1 MGSESQVVQTNFT
14 LSPEWLTCLSSMYMI
29 HFMRMKAGLLV
40 ITPQA
45 SFGELICQSLNDT
58 GSFDIH
64 IANGK
69 AESILE
75 VEKANCSLALLD
87 MDLGEKSILEI
98 GRSLRRINHDLN
110 LVILADDELPPAMDA
125 IRPWVLLRKPFYLP
139 DFIQLL
145 RAVPMIP
152 DPLIDALEE
161 VKDPGSKK
169 DMNPSP
175 HEKSKVT
182 DIPWLNDVSK
192 AAQHLTRLTLES
204 SAQAA
209 LITREKELWAYA
221 GQLSQNAA
229 NELAAT
235 VSRHWDGQKGNDL
248 LRFVRLESTKAEHM
262 LYATSMAANVILALV
277 FDAET
282 PFSTIRSQA
291 NSLARS
297 LAIAKTG
304 PVESLERTPAL
315 KREQV
320 QVEPAAEEIDESSD
334 ELDIPSI
341 ADILDKIP
349 PPVPPKRVK
358 VDTPRMSAEDEGES
372 SSDLDFGMDLDPS
385 AAVTRPSTP
394 LPKKSTRRPSQESSP
409 AVHLRDLM
417 LADQSLNQQDPL
429 QDFSDELAATMP
441 SKSQRRRPAT
451 PTRQPAPGEL
461 DETRPHSITEVAGRM
476 ITESAS
482 PAMAQLNYA
491 CLLVPRFTIHYMTGD
506 LADRVSE
513 WMPNICI
520 AFGWRLEF
528 LAVRPEYLQWV
539 VNVTP
544 NTSPGYLMRIMRQQ
558 TSERVFHEFP
568 RLKRDNP
575 SGDFWAPGYLIMG
588 GLQPHPPQL
597 VKDYI
602 KQTRQRQGISQQRR

>member
-1 MGSESQVVQTNFT
+1 
-14 LSPEWLTCLSSMYMI
+14 
-29 HFMRMKAGLLV
+29 MKADLLV
-40 ITPQA
+40 ATPQA
-45 SFGELICQSLNDT
+45 SFGELIRQSLSDT
-58 GSFDIH
+58 GSFRVH
-64 IANGK
+64 MANGK
-69 AESILE
+69 AEAILA

-87 MDLGEKSILEI
+87 MELGHKELLEI
-98 GRSLRRINHDLN
+98 GRSLRSLNPDLD
-110 LVILADDELPPAMDA
+110 LVILADEELPPAMDA

-139 DFIQLL
+139 DFVQLI
-145 RAVPMIP
+145 RAVPIIP
-152 DPLIDALEE
+152 DQLIDVLE
-161 VKDPGSKK
+161 KDEEPVSAEMKPFPQ
-169 DMNPSP
+169 DAPQ
-175 HEKSKVT
+175 VT

-209 LITREKELWAYA
+209 LITREKDLWAYA

-229 NELAAT
+229 NELAGT

-262 LYATSMAANVILALV
+262 LYATSMTSDVILALV

-304 PVESLERTPAL
+304 PLQSLERVPAP

-320 QVEPAAEEIDESSD
+320 QVESEADEVDESSED
-334 ELDIPSI
+334 LAIPSI
-341 ADILDKIP
+341 ADILNEIP
-349 PPVPPKRVK
+349 PPVPPERVTMD
-358 VDTPRMSAEDEGES
+358 VPQMSAADDNKS
-372 SSDLDFGMDLDPS
+372 ASTPDFDVDPDPS
-385 AAVTRPSTP
+385 AAATRPSTP
-394 LPKKSTRRPSQESSP
+394 LQKNSARRLSQESSP
-409 AVHLRDLM
+409 AIHLRDLM
-417 LADQSLNQQDPL
+417 LADQPGHRQDSLT
-429 QDFSDELAATMP
+429 DFADELAATLP

-451 PTRQPAPGEL
+451 PIRQPAPGEL

-482 PAMAQLNYA
+482 PGMAQLNYA
-491 CLLVPRFTIHYMTGD
+491 CLLVPRFTAHYMTGD
-506 LADRVSE
+506 LADRLSE

-539 VNVTP
+539 LNVTP

-558 TSERVFHEFP
+558 TSEKIFGEFP

-602 KQTRQRQGISQQRR
+602 KQTRQRQGISQPRR

>member
-1 MGSESQVVQTNFT
+1 
-14 LSPEWLTCLSSMYMI
+14 
-29 HFMRMKAGLLV
+29 MKADLLV
-40 ITPQA
+40 VTPQA
-45 SFGELICQSLNDT
+45 SFGELIRRSLSDT
-58 GSFDIH
+58 GSFRVH
-64 IANGK
+64 TANQK
-69 AESILE
+69 AKAILALE
-75 VEKANCSLALLD
+75 QENITLALLD
-87 MDLGEKSILEI
+87 TEMGEQNVLDI
-98 GRSLRRINHDLN
+98 GRSLRSINPDLD
-110 LVILADDELPPAMDA
+110 LVILSNEELDPSMDS

-139 DFIQLL
+139 DFIQLVN
-145 RAVPMIP
+145 AVPVIP
-152 DPLIDALEE
+152 DQLLNVPEE
-161 VKDPGSKK
+161 DEKNIIPGSKETMK
-169 DMNPSP
+169 EHTPQNNSQ
-175 HEKSKVT
+175 T
-182 DIPWLNDVSK
+182 LDIPWLNDVSK

-209 LITREKELWAYA
+209 LITRKKELWAYA

-229 NELAAT
+229 NELALT

-262 LYATSMAANVILALV
+262 LYATSMSAEVILALV

-304 PVESLERTPAL
+304 PVESLERNPAP

-320 QVEPAAEEIDESSD
+320 QVEPEAEEYDDSGED
-334 ELDIPSI
+334 LEIPSI
-341 ADILDKIP
+341 ADILDEIP
-349 PPVPPKRVK
+349 PPIPVARAQVETPQMSMETDEEVVD
-358 VDTPRMSAEDEGES
+358 VDTEIEV
-372 SSDLDFGMDLDPS
+372 DPS
-385 AAVTRPSTP
+385 AAETRPSTP
-394 LPKKSTRRPSQESSP
+394 LPKKSSRRLSQESSP
-409 AVHLRDLM
+409 AIRLSELISTDQQVEQEEYQ
-417 LADQSLNQQDPL
+417 ADFP
-429 QDFSDELAATMP
+429 DELAATMP

-451 PTRQPAPGEL
+451 PVRQPAPGEL
-461 DETRPHSITEVAGRM
+461 DETRPHSITEVASKM
-476 ITESAS
+476 LPEAAS
-482 PAMAQLNYA
+482 PGMAQLNYA
-491 CLLVPRFTIHYMTGD
+491 CLLVPRFTAHYMTGD
-506 LADRVSE
+506 LADRMSE

-558 TSERVFHEFP
+558 TSEKIFSEFP

-588 GLQPHPPQL
+588 GIQPHPPQL

-602 KQTRQRQGISQQRR
+602 RQTRQRQGISQPRRW

>member
-1 MGSESQVVQTNFT
+1 
-14 LSPEWLTCLSSMYMI
+14 
-29 HFMRMKAGLLV
+29 MKADLLV
-40 ITPQA
+40 VTPQA
-45 SFGELICQSLNDT
+45 SFGELIRQSLSDT
-58 GSFDIH
+58 GSFRVH
-64 IANGK
+64 TANDK
-69 AESILE
+69 ARALLS
-75 VEKANCSLALLD
+75 VERDHCSLVLLD
-87 MDLGEKSILEI
+87 MDLGLQELIEI
-98 GRSLRRINHDLN
+98 GHSLRNVNPDLD
-110 LVILADDELPPAMDA
+110 LVILADEDPPQATDV
-125 IRPWVLLRKPFYLP
+125 IHPWVFLRKPFYLP
-139 DFIQLL
+139 DLL
-145 RAVPMIP
+145 ELVRAVPVIP
-152 DPLIDALEE
+152 DQLIDVLEE
-161 VKDPGSKK
+161 EKEPLSE
-169 DMNPSP
+169 DMNHAPQNNP
-175 HEKSKVT
+175 HVA

-229 NELAAT
+229 NELAGT

-262 LYATSMAANVILALV
+262 LYATSMTTNVILALV

-304 PVESLERTPAL
+304 PMEALERNPAP
-315 KREQV
+315 KREQA
-320 QVEPAAEEIDESSD
+320 PEESDAYDVDESG
-334 ELDIPSI
+334 EEMEIPSI
-341 ADILDKIP
+341 ADILNEIP
-349 PPVPPKRVK
+349 PPVPQERLHKDIPEISAGVENESDS
-358 VDTPRMSAEDEGES
+358 DT
-372 SSDLDFGMDLDPS
+372 DLDPS

-394 LPKKSTRRPSQESSP
+394 LPRKANRRLSQESSP

-417 LADQSLNQQDPL
+417 LADQT
-429 QDFSDELAATMP
+429 SDEQNSVPDFPDELTATMP

-451 PTRQPAPGEL
+451 PIRQPAPGEL

-482 PAMAQLNYA
+482 LAMAQLNYA
-491 CLLVPRFTIHYMTGD
+491 CLLVPRFTAHYMTGD
-506 LADRVSE
+506 LADHLSI

-558 TSERVFHEFP
+558 TSEKIFHEFP

-588 GLQPHPPQL
+588 GLQPHPQQL

-602 KQTRQRQGISQQRR
+602 KQTRQRQGISQIRR

>member
-1 MGSESQVVQTNFT
+1 
-14 LSPEWLTCLSSMYMI
+14 
-29 HFMRMKAGLLV
+29 
-40 ITPQA
+40 
-45 SFGELICQSLNDT
+45 
-58 GSFDIH
+58 
-64 IANGK
+64 
-69 AESILE
+69 
-75 VEKANCSLALLD
+75 
-87 MDLGEKSILEI
+87 
-98 GRSLRRINHDLN
+98 
-110 LVILADDELPPAMDA
+110 
-125 IRPWVLLRKPFYLP
+125 
-139 DFIQLL
+139 
-145 RAVPMIP
+145 
-152 DPLIDALEE
+152 
-161 VKDPGSKK
+161 
-169 DMNPSP
+169 MNPFP
-175 HEKSKVT
+175 QDESKLT
-182 DIPWLNDVSK
+182 EIPWLNDVSK

-209 LITREKELWAYA
+209 LITRENELWAYA

-262 LYATSMAANVILALV
+262 LYATSMAPGVILALV

-297 LAIAKTG
+297 LEIAKTG
-304 PVESLERTPAL
+304 PVAPSERSPAP
-315 KREQV
+315 KREQAQV
-320 QVEPAAEEIDESSD
+320 QPAAEEIEDLDEA
-334 ELDIPSI
+334 LDIPSI
-341 ADILDKIP
+341 ADILEEIP
-349 PPVPPKRVK
+349 PPVPPKRPK
-358 VDTPRMSAEDEGES
+358 IEQPRMAAKDGDRGLPEEDSGI
-372 SSDLDFGMDLDPS
+372 DQDRS
-385 AAVTRPSTP
+385 AAATRPSTP
-394 LPKKSTRRPSQESSP
+394 LPKRPARHPSQESSP
-409 AVHLRDLM
+409 AVQLRDLM
-417 LADQSLNQQDPL
+417 LAEHQSNRKMPTP
-429 QDFSDELAATMP
+429 DFPEELAATMP

-451 PTRQPAPGEL
+451 PIRQPAPGEL

-506 LADRVSE
+506 LADRISE

-558 TSERVFHEFP
+558 TSEKVFHEFP

-588 GLQPHPPQL
+588 GLQPHPQQL

-602 KQTRQRQGISQQRR
+602 KQTRQRQGISQHRR